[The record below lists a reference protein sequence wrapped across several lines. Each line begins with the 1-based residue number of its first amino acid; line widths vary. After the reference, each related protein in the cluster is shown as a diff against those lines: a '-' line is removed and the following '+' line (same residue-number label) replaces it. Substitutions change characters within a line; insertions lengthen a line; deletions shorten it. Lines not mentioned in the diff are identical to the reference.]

1 MAVDVTNVQ
10 AKLHM
15 NRSRN
20 IVKVFKL
27 KKIIMH
33 EIEKMNSD
41 ANISL
46 SGSDLNNFTQMVKIG
61 RVFKQGNAQ
70 NLNYKEIE
78 SQNKNIG
85 IWSKVEQRASEAKE
99 IGTEYYPLTNLEQS
113 DIKKEQKALKKALK
127 EFTKNTDKNV

>member
-1 MAVDVTNVQ
+1 MQAFEQFKEDQDDDNMAVDVTNVQ

-46 SGSDLNNFTQMVKIG
+46 SGSDLNNFT
-61 RVFKQGNAQ
+61 
-70 NLNYKEIE
+70 
-78 SQNKNIG
+78 
-85 IWSKVEQRASEAKE
+85 
-99 IGTEYYPLTNLEQS
+99 
-113 DIKKEQKALKKALK
+113 
-127 EFTKNTDKNV
+127 